1 MSEFVVEG
9 ETYQMVGVDKLTF
22 AEGDAIERVTGLT
35 LDEVGGD
42 GSTPT
47 RVVQALVWVSMKRRK
62 PELKFSDL
70 ADLVIGDIEWPEPEA
85 EDDDESDPT
94 QPADAG
100 DPSDD

>member
-1 MSEFVVEG
+1 MSEFVIDG

-22 AEGDAIERVTGLT
+22 AEGDAIERVTGST
-35 LDEVGGD
+35 LDEIGGE

-47 RVVQALVWVSMKRRK
+47 RVVQALLWVSMKRRK

-70 ADLVIGDIEWPEPEA
+70 ADLVIGDIEWIEPEVA
-85 EDDDESDPT
+85 DESDPT

-100 DPSDD
+100 EPSDD